1 MMAPIIRSLLGSMV
15 LAASFANAQLS
26 STGFSL
32 AYNDIYYYVSP
43 FAVGNMSVD
52 VAALSDAEGIHG
64 FYPLTVI
71 QGDGLGP
78 DLSATVANFSQTDD
92 VYSDLFAKT
101 MVYAGAESGSSGD
114 FRTLALESTSLPSG
128 PYFLEASTGMLYET
142 YRLYSDHTGAF
153 IASLLQSP
161 EGTFSP
167 LSAQIPGADAL
178 SIGVPSRLYSTKTAE
193 KPLAGVRIAVKDIFD
208 VAGMKTGCGSRAYY
222 SLYPEANATGVAMQR
237 LLDAGAV
244 FVGKTKTSQ
253 FANGESATS
262 DWVDYH
268 SPFNPRGDGY
278 QQTSSSSAG
287 SGSAMGTYEWLD
299 LAIGS
304 DTGGSIRGPSSAQGL
319 FGNRP
324 SHGLV
329 ELTGVMPLAGALDTA
344 GFLTRDPYIWNAA
357 QAVMYAEN
365 YVQPT
370 NKTYPKK
377 IQLITGYPKNAS
389 SSNASEILVG
399 FADKLADF
407 LGAET
412 SDFNISFAWEDTHP
426 EGVPDSLAAF
436 ANLTYAALIGKNQT
450 GLLRDQFYEDYA
462 AAHDGRTP
470 FVNPSPRIRWAWADT
485 QDDSIFDE
493 ALTNK
498 TIFMDWFNSEVVP
511 STNDSACSDSLMLYI
526 GATGGDGALTPR
538 DTYFT
543 APGVP
548 FGFSTG
554 RISVFAEVPDF
565 VFPLGETSFY
575 SNASNH
581 EEYLPVA
588 VEVIAAKGCDGML
601 TSLAIDLVE
610 AGIVPL
616 PKAGQTLADGGDILV
631 RREIDN

>member
-1 MMAPIIRSLLGSMV
+1 MAPKMKSFLSCLV
-15 LAASFANAQLS
+15 LVASVVNAQLA

-43 FAVGNMSVD
+43 HAVGNMSVD
-52 VAALSDAEGIHG
+52 VAALRWIE
-64 FYPLTVI
+64 
-71 QGDGLGP
+71 P
-78 DLSATVANFSQTDD
+78 DLAATVANFSQTDD
-92 VYSDLFAKT
+92 VYSDLFAST
-101 MVYAGAESGSSGD
+101 MVYAGAETGTSGD

-253 FANGESATS
+253 FANGESATA

-377 IQLITGYPKNAS
+377 VQLYTGYPKNAS
-389 SSNASEILVG
+389 ASNASEILVG

-412 SDFNISFAWEDTHP
+412 LDFNITSAWEDTHP

-450 GLLRDQFYEDYA
+450 GLLRDRFYEDYA

-511 STNDSACSDSLMLYI
+511 ATNDSACSDSLMLYV
-526 GATGGDGALTPR
+526 GATGGDGSLTPR

-543 APGVP
+543 APG
-548 FGFSTG
+548 
-554 RISVFAEVPDF
+554 
-565 VFPLGETSFY
+565 TSFY

-610 AGIVPL
+610 AGIITI
-616 PKAGQTLADGGDILV
+616 PKPGQTLADGGEILV
-631 RREIDN
+631 RRELDN